1 MKITWYQSII
11 FNALGLSA
19 CLLFVKTLNAENV
32 LYEEAELSISPIE
45 AGKPLRLEIHLK
57 NLLWRKSSATTDF
70 SDGFLRR
77 WRVCRPNSS
86 CSL

>member
-1 MKITWYQSII
+1 MSFI
-11 FNALGLSA
+11 A
-19 CLLFVKTLNAENV
+19 KTLNAENV

-45 AGKPLRLEIHLK
+45 AGKPLRLEFTLK
-57 NLLWRKSSATTDF
+57 NLPQRKSSATTDF